1 MKKGVVRW
9 SKRLARFLVSRVL
22 RCGPIPKHVAFIM
35 DGNRRSGG
43 SRRMKRLSEGQEG
56 HAYGFLQLKE
66 CLKWCL
72 DLGIKV
78 VTVYAFSLEN
88 FKRSAVEV
96 ETIMKLA
103 EEKLNELA
111 EERGFLDRHGI
122 KVQIL
127 GDLDVLPQHV
137 KAAACRAM
145 KVSEHH
151 EQAVLNICIAYTSL
165 ANMAEAVEDGTLKP
179 DDVTD
184 ELFSESLYTRPVSQ
198 VDLLVRTSGETRLSD
213 FLLWQ
218 SACACVQFQPVLW
231 PDFSLWHLASA
242 ILQYQRSFSDLQ

>member
-1 MKKGVVRW
+1 MMKKGVVRW

-35 DGNRRSGG
+35 DGNRRWAER
-43 SRRMKRLSEGQEG
+43 RRMMRQEG

-122 KVQIL
+122 KVQ
-127 GDLDVLPQHV
+127 
-137 KAAACRAM
+137 
-145 KVSEHH
+145 VS
-151 EQAVLNICIAYTSL
+151 L
-165 ANMAEAVEDGTLKP
+165 
-179 DDVTD
+179 
-184 ELFSESLYTRPVSQ
+184 R
-198 VDLLVRTSGETRLSD
+198 R
-213 FLLWQ
+213 
-218 SACACVQFQPVLW
+218 CA
-231 PDFSLWHLASA
+231 SS
-242 ILQYQRSFSDLQ
+242 